1 RDVSRYPRARL
12 LGDERYPDAPSERAD
27 RLERA
32 TRAGLPLGL
41 DALLEIVE
49 MDGERVRL
57 DHRDDLRDVARA
69 QCHLAVLLHELRD
82 AEVRDD
88 ERARGS
94 VSDHRVRRREHRIAD
109 RGALAADTHRDAVT
123 LGPAR
128 EQLVHGERGTV
139 TAGHPGDY
147 ERKRE
152 PVAEEG

>member
-1 RDVSRYPRARL
+1 TESGPEAHPPGVGLHGAAKSLARAERRRTDAAAVDRFHASASQTEGDVSRYPRARL

-49 MDGERVRL
+49 MDGERVGL

-69 QCHLAVLLHELRD
+69 KCHLAVLLHELRD

-88 ERARGS
+88 ERARGG
-94 VSDHRVRRREHRIAD
+94 VSDHRIRRREHRIAD
-109 RGALAADTHRDAVT
+109 RGAL
-123 LGPAR
+123 
-128 EQLVHGERGTV
+128 
-139 TAGHPGDY
+139 
-147 ERKRE
+147 
-152 PVAEEG
+152 